1 MDGIVEHFVLREAA
15 FLIFPVRPFLIPT
28 WVDIFIRPILV
39 IVEDPCLEVS
49 FCDYYSPVGVGG
61 LHGGRLNNHISG
73 VIPEV
78 GEYHAELFSLRIYSQ
93 CVIGIGIG

>member
-28 WVDIFIRPILV
+28 GVHIFIRPILV
-39 IVEDPCLEVS
+39 IVEDSGLEVS
-49 FCDYYSPVGVGG
+49 FCDYDSPVGVGG
-61 LHGGRLNNHISG
+61 LHCGRLNNHVSRG
-73 VIPEV
+73 IPEV
-78 GEYHAELFSLRIYSQ
+78 GEYHAELFSLQIYSQ